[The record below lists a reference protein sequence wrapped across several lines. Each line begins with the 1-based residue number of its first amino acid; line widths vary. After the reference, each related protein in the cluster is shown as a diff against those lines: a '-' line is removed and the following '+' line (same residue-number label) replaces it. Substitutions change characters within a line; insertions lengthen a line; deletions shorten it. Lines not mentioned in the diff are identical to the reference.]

1 MQDAETPKEIHQVK
15 TIGKLCAC
23 KEMVMS
29 KIVGILIVVCPH
41 ARPRYF
47 KNGCEI
53 DREAFL
59 EIEKSRKT

>member
-1 MQDAETPKEIHQVK
+1 MQDAETPKEIHQIQ

-23 KEMVMS
+23 KDIAMS
-29 KIVGILIVVCPH
+29 KIFGIIVVACPH
-41 ARPRYF
+41 NEPRYF

-59 EIEKSRKT
+59 GIEKSRNS